1 MLIGAGL
8 VGIFLGLHHQVLV
21 LIPITLGAAITLSTA
36 AMLDGQGISS
46 SLLALVAPAF
56 ALQGGYMIGVT
67 GRDPIQQA
75 LARFVAG
82 QSNRA

>member
-1 MLIGAGL
+1 L

-21 LIPITLGAAITLSTA
+21 LIPITLGAAITFSTA
-36 AMLDGQGISS
+36 AMLDGQGVSS
-46 SLLALVAPAF
+46 TLLALVVPAF
-56 ALQGGYMIGVT
+56 ALQGGYLIGVT

>member
-8 VGIFLGLHHQVLV
+8 VGIILGLHHQVLV
-21 LIPITLGAAITLSTA
+21 LIPITLGAAITFSTA
-36 AMLDGQGISS
+36 AMLDGQGISTC
-46 SLLALVAPAF
+46 LLALVVPAF

-75 LARFVAG
+75 LARFFAG